1 MSADFATQ
9 LPGQRRMDIELLRTM
24 SEPLDPWHDPPYKV
38 PPSPSLLDKTQAVMD
53 DMEADAA
60 AQRESAMR
68 AIHRPPRGDVRL
80 QSPLVTPERIEGS
93 LVSLIG

>member
-9 LPGQRRMDIELLRTM
+9 LPGERRMNIALLRSM
-24 SEPLDPWHDPPYKV
+24 SEPLDPWHDPPYQT
-38 PPSPSLLDKTQAVMD
+38 PPSPSLLDRTQAVMD
-53 DMEADAA
+53 DMVADAA
-60 AQRESAMR
+60 AERERVMR
-68 AIHRPPRGDVRL
+68 AGYSPPRGDTRH